1 MSKTAIL
8 VVSFGTTYADT
19 RKKTIEATENAIA
32 NKFPDADVFRAF
44 TSNIV
49 LKRIKE
55 NEGIAIDTPQQAIEK
70 IRSLGYQDVFVQS
83 LHIIPGHEYDLI
95 VKSMSPYASD
105 FENFVIGKPL
115 LTSFVDYR
123 DVKNFL
129 VGMNELADDEAVLFM
144 GHGTATDIAFTAYGC
159 LDHMLM
165 GTRNYL
171 GTVESWPD
179 LKMEM
184 ARMKA
189 DGIKKVNLFPFML
202 VAGNHANR
210 DMASDDPNSW
220 NSLLQ
225 KAGFET
231 TTNLVGLGES
241 EFIQNQFAKHLR
253 AAIRSAVNE

>member
-1 MSKTAIL
+1 MKKTAIL

-32 NKFPDADVFRAF
+32 KKFPDADVFRAF

-55 NEGIAIDTPQQAIEK
+55 NEGISIDTPQVAIEK
-70 IRSLGYQDVFVQS
+70 IRSLGYQELYVQS
-83 LHIIPGHEYDLI
+83 LHIIPGHEYHLI
-95 VKSMSPYASD
+95 VKSLKSYADD
-105 FENFVIGKPL
+105 FEKFVIGKPL
-115 LTSFVDYR
+115 LTSLVDYR
-123 DVKNFL
+123 GVKDYL
-129 VGMNELADDEAVLFM
+129 IGMKSLAPDEGVLFM

-171 GTVESWPD
+171 GTVESLSD

-184 ARMKA
+184 ARMKQ
-189 DGIKKVNLFPFML
+189 DGIKKVHLYPFML
-202 VAGNHANR
+202 VAGNHANK
-210 DMASDDPNSW
+210 DMASDNEHSW
-220 NSLLQ
+220 NSILQ
-225 KAGFET
+225 KEGFTTET
-231 TTNLVGLGES
+231 HLVGLGES

-253 AAIRSAVNE
+253 HAIRGVEND